1 MTLRV
6 SNDSREWAPFV
17 YHNVVMEIVSTLTA
31 LIDLLD
37 QWKKT
42 WFLFLIQTLVENSAE
57 SLIRTALN
65 ENAYQYRKKKL
76 NGYDNPSYVT
86 TKIVKETDRAI

>member
-1 MTLRV
+1 M
-6 SNDSREWAPFV
+6 
-17 YHNVVMEIVSTLTA
+17 STLCLPHCGNGNSFHTNSA
-31 LIDLLD
+31 NWLARSVK
-37 QWKKT
+37 KKT